1 MFLFRFEEA
10 MTPQEKEKLYRAID
24 YQENSAP
31 AHYPETY
38 EMIDTHFYLHGL
50 QISLLDTDKEH
61 SCILDLQL
69 HGVQAGF
76 KSRPS
81 ANAILVTASISDM
94 KLLGVTQDGHVPSL
108 FNPEHGSS
116 DSALLSVSYEKN
128 PIDKLCGDRVIVNS
142 RSADIIYDAQTI
154 IELVNMFKVS
164 FCSFFQQVNH
174 IRAILILS

>member
-1 MFLFRFEEA
+1 MIRFEEA

-38 EMIDTHFYLHGL
+38 EMIDTHFFLHGL

-61 SCILDLQL
+61 PCILDLQL

-94 KLLGVTQDGHVPSL
+94 KLLGATQNDRVPSL
-108 FNPEHGSS
+108 FIPEHGSS
-116 DSALLSVSYEKN
+116 DCALLSVSYEKN
-128 PIDKLCGDRVIVNS
+128 PLDRLCGDRVVVKS
-142 RSADIIYDAQTI
+142 RSVDIIYDAQTI
-154 IELVNMFKVS
+154 KELVDMFKV
-164 FCSFFQQVNH
+164 FF
-174 IRAILILS
+174 LICTMHSQKIEKLFKY

>member
-1 MFLFRFEEA
+1 MIRFEEA

-38 EMIDTHFYLHGL
+38 EMIDTHFFLHGL

-61 SCILDLQL
+61 PCVLDLQL
-69 HGVQAGF
+69 HGVRAGF

-94 KLLGVTQDGHVPSL
+94 KLLGATQNGRVPSL
-108 FNPEHGSS
+108 FIPEHGSS
-116 DSALLSVSYEKN
+116 DCALLSVSYEKN
-128 PIDKLCGDRVIVNS
+128 PLDRLCGDRVVVKS
-142 RSADIIYDAQTI
+142 RSVDIIYDAQTI
-154 IELVNMFKVS
+154 KELVDMFKV
-164 FCSFFQQVNH
+164 FF
-174 IRAILILS
+174 LICTMHSQKIEKLFKY